1 MRNSV
6 APGDAIIDMTLQMGV
21 PFDGLT
27 NQGQT
32 GLPGN
37 FHIGLFNLETLHL
50 FTWRVTF
57 WKQ

>member
-1 MRNSV
+1 
-6 APGDAIIDMTLQMGV
+6 MGV

-32 GLPGN
+32 GLAGN

-57 WKQ
+57 WRGNFNPESLTG

>member
-1 MRNSV
+1 MGNTM

-21 PFDGLT
+21 LFDGLA

-32 GLPGN
+32 GLAGN
-37 FHIGLFNLETLHL
+37 FHIRLFNLETLHL

-57 WKQ
+57 WKR